1 MARYGKRFKDR
12 AVARL
17 LPPESGA
24 LEVVA
29 FDVGIGAGTLARW
42 RDEAQAKVTATRGW
56 TADARLDA
64 VITTTAMDE
73 VGKNAWCREHGL
85 FRVDLESWRT
95 TAIAALGV
103 SQATRVRPSTSL
115 PDRQRIKELERN
127 LLRKDRALAE
137 TAALLVLSKKV
148 GAIFNT
154 GEDA

>member
-1 MARYGKRFKDR
+1 VARYEQRFKER

-29 FDVGIGAGTLARW
+29 REVGIGVWTLARW
-42 RDEAQAKVTATRGW
+42 REEIQSKVALARSW

-64 VITTTAMDE
+64 VITAAALDA
-73 VGKNAWCREHGL
+73 VGKSAWCREHGV
-85 FRVDLESWRT
+85 FPADLDTWRA
-95 TAIAALGV
+95 TATAALGAC
-103 SQATRVRPSTSL
+103 ATTAAGTQGSPQ
-115 PDRQRIKELERN
+115 DRRRIKELERN

-148 GAIFNT
+148 AAIFNN

>member
-1 MARYGKRFKDR
+1 M
-12 AVARL
+12 
-17 LPPESGA
+17 
-24 LEVVA
+24 A

-42 RDEAQAKVTATRGW
+42 RDEIEGKASSTGGW
-56 TADARLDA
+56 TADARLAA
-64 VITTTAMDE
+64 VITTAAMDE

-85 FRVDLESWRT
+85 FRVDLDTWRA
-95 TAIAALGV
+95 TATASLGV
-103 SQATRVRPSTSL
+103 SQTTRGSSSGSL

>member
-1 MARYGKRFKDR
+1 M
-12 AVARL
+12 ARL

-29 FDVGIGAGTLARW
+29 REVGIGAWTLARW
-42 RDEAQAKVTATRGW
+42 REEMQTKVVPVRGW

-64 VITTTAMDE
+64 VITTAVMDE
-73 VGKNAWCREHGL
+73 VSKNAWCREHGV
-85 FRVDLESWRT
+85 FPMDLDKWRA
-95 TAIAALGV
+95 TATAALGA
-103 SQATRVRPSTSL
+103 SETTRASTQTSL
-115 PDRQRIKELERN
+115 QDRQRIKELERN

>member
-1 MARYGKRFKDR
+1 MARYGQRFKES

-29 FDVGIGAGTLARW
+29 YEVGIGAGTLARW
-42 RDEAQAKVTATRGW
+42 QDEIQAKVTPTRGW

-64 VITTTAMDE
+64 VITTAAMDE
-73 VGKNAWCREHGL
+73 VGKNAWCREHGV
-85 FRVDLESWRT
+85 FRAELDSWRA
-95 TAIAALGV
+95 TATAALGV
-103 SQATRVRPSTSL
+103 SKAIRARAPGSMQ
-115 PDRQRIKELERN
+115 DRQRIKELKRN

-154 GEDA
+154 GEGA